1 MVPWPYRAPF
11 LKLRNERRSRLNG
24 VADRVA
30 FVLALSQG
38 FSARSVL
45 DLAHAE
51 GEDDVP
57 NAANDR
63 EGGHP
68 GDQEHGAAAVVA
80 GGPEAECELDDAPDQ
95 LQPPDLH

>member
-1 MVPWPYRAPF
+1 M
-11 LKLRNERRSRLNG
+11 
-24 VADRVA
+24 ADRLA
-30 FVLALSQG
+30 FVSALSQG
-38 FSARSVL
+38 FSTHSVL
-45 DLAHAE
+45 HLVYAE

-80 GGPEAECELDDAPDQ
+80 GGPEAERD
-95 LQPPDLH
+95 

>member
-1 MVPWPYRAPF
+1 VY
-11 LKLRNERRSRLNG
+11 
-24 VADRVA
+24 
-30 FVLALSQG
+30 
-38 FSARSVL
+38 
-45 DLAHAE
+45 AE

-80 GGPEAECELDDAPDQ
+80 GGPEAERD
-95 LQPPDLH
+95 